1 MEQKLLDVLNMVYKQ
16 DFSGV
21 VGQDRLT
28 LEPMLLELE
37 EKKLI
42 AIERVKSGCGG
53 CTGCGVQL
61 FPEIVDAGIEMLKQ
75 HGMIEE
81 EK

>member
-1 MEQKLLDVLNMVYKQ
+1 MDQKLLDVLNMVHKQ
-16 DFSGV
+16 DFSQV
-21 VGQDRLT
+21 VGNDRIT
-28 LEPMLLELE
+28 IEPLLLKLE

-75 HGMIEE
+75 HGMIDNEE
-81 EK
+81 

>member
-1 MEQKLLDVLNMVYKQ
+1 MDQKLLDVLNMVYKQ

-21 VGQDRLT
+21 VGQERLNI
-28 LEPMLLELE
+28 EPLLLELE
-37 EKKLI
+37 EKNLI
-42 AIERVKSGCGG
+42 TIERVKSGCGG

-61 FPEIVDAGIEMLKQ
+61 FPEIIDAGIEMLKQ

>member
-1 MEQKLLDVLNMVYKQ
+1 
-16 DFSGV
+16 
-21 VGQDRLT
+21 
-28 LEPMLLELE
+28 
-37 EKKLI
+37 LI
-42 AIERVKSGCGG
+42 SIERVASGCGG

>member
-1 MEQKLLDVLNMVYKQ
+1 MEQKFLDVLNMVYKQ

-21 VGQDRLT
+21 VGQERLNI
-28 LEPMLLELE
+28 EPLLLELE

-42 AIERVKSGCGG
+42 TIERVKSGCGG

-61 FPEIVDAGIEMLKQ
+61 FPEIIDAGIEMLKQ
-75 HGMIEE
+75 QGMIEE
-81 EK
+81 

>member
-1 MEQKLLDVLNMVYKQ
+1 MDQKLLDVLNMVHKQ

-28 LEPMLLELE
+28 IEPILLKLE
-37 EKKLI
+37 EMKLI

-61 FPEIVDAGIEMLKQ
+61 FPEVNDAGIDMLKQ

-81 EK
+81 KK

>member
-21 VGQDRLT
+21 VGQDRLNI
-28 LEPMLLELE
+28 EPLLLELE

-42 AIERVKSGCGG
+42 TIERMASGCAG

-61 FPEIVDAGIEMLKQ
+61 FPEIIDAGIEMLKQ
-75 HGMIEE
+75 HGMIDNVG
-81 EK
+81 